1 MGRGMGETWEATA
14 RSRGHHTVISMS
26 TTGTWGLWMNDQPQ
40 TGRLPSPH
48 PTPKSPPCPV
58 PVP

>member
-1 MGRGMGETWEATA
+1 MGRGMGKTGEATA
-14 RSRGHHTVISMS
+14 RSRGNHTVISMS
-26 TTGTWGLWMNDQPQ
+26 TTGTWGLWMNEQP
-40 TGRLPSPH
+40 GHLPSPH